1 MRGERR
7 GTRKGRLKT
16 TMVRIGGRGGESRA
30 NGGKIGGGRGR
41 TERVFCFFVA
51 VKEGRRWRFL
61 EGVGVGVKGG

>member
-41 TERVFCFFVA
+41 TERVFCFL
-51 VKEGRRWRFL
+51 WR
-61 EGVGVGVKGG
+61 